1 MGDVLKSHDGLM
13 LTGALAALGLHPR
26 GLPRGLRASVSD
38 IAAQSAARIR
48 GDVHSQIARYAR
60 AAGHALSKDERLGLR
75 LRALRC
81 EQLAERYRPA
91 RIEDHLRALL
101 REHPKADH
109 LFAGAFGPNLIVN
122 TGEAFLVDAWQNI
135 VELEIMRF
143 HGCGT
148 GVVAAGETDS
158 ALGTESTTALNPD
171 NTRATGSLT
180 EASAS
185 VFRTVGTL
193 TFDATAAITEWG
205 LFSLSGTGTG
215 VMWSRIVFA
224 AINVASAD
232 SIQFTYDLTVE

>member
-1 MGDVLKSHDGLM
+1 MNPLKSHDGLM
-13 LTGALAALGLHPR
+13 LTGSLAALGLRPH
-26 GLPRGLRASVSD
+26 GLPRRQRASVAS
-38 IAAQSAARIR
+38 IATASAAFVRREVEQYQARLAGQLQRARTRPQALALRI
-48 GDVHSQIARYAR
+48 
-60 AAGHALSKDERLGLR
+60 
-75 LRALRC
+75 RALRS
-81 EQLAERYRPA
+81 EQLALRYGA
-91 RIEDHLRALL
+91 GRIGDHLRSLL
-101 REHPKADH
+101 RVHPLADH

-122 TGEAFLVDAWQNI
+122 AGEAFLVDAWQNI

-143 HGCGT
+143 HGCGV
-148 GVVAAGETDS
+148 GVAAAGETDT

-171 NTRATGSLT
+171 STRATGSLT

-215 VMWSRIVFA
+215 VMWSRIVFS